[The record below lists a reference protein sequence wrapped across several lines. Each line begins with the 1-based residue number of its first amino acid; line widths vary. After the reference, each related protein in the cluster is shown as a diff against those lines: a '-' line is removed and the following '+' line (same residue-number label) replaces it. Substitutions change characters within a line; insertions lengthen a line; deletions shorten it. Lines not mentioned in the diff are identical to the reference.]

1 LGGVFE
7 DAGVKIAVVGAGAM
21 GSLLGGLLAE
31 KGEDVLLIGRSAHV
45 GAIRRKGLYLGGVLG
60 GRIVRLESHEELRE
74 RPDLTVFAVKTQDL
88 DAACRAVAPLVGRGT
103 VLTMQNGVSC
113 DAIARRHF
121 DQEQIV
127 GCVAYSMA
135 TFLEPGRVDCW
146 VRGYLA
152 IGSPF
157 GTPGGRAVA
166 MVEDTLKKALPV
178 RVSRDMAAT
187 RWTKLVGNL
196 NNALSAATGRP
207 LQEIFLGWPTSA
219 LPLRLMRE
227 GLSTLSAAHVRT
239 DGSPQAAAL
248 RTAARLPEPVT
259 TSLLR
264 LVARTRLG
272 KIPMLGSTWQS
283 VVRGSPTEIDY
294 LNGEIAALGERI
306 ERPTP
311 YNDRVVRLV
320 HDVERSG
327 EFYPP
332 EALWPQG

>member
-1 LGGVFE
+1 M
-7 DAGVKIAVVGAGAM
+7 VGAGAM

-31 KGEDVLLIGRSAHV
+31 RGEDVLLVGCSAHV
-45 GAIRRKGLYLGGVLG
+45 DAIRRKGLYLGGVVG
-60 GRIVRLESHEELRE
+60 GRIVRPESSEELRE

-88 DAACRAVAPLVGRGT
+88 DAACRAAAPLIGRGT
-103 VLTMQNGVSC
+103 VVTMQNGVRC
-113 DAIARRHF
+113 DAIARRYF
-121 DQEQIV
+121 DPEQIV

-135 TFLEPGRVDCW
+135 TFLEPGRVHCW

-152 IGSPF
+152 LGTPF
-157 GTPGGRAVA
+157 GSRQERLKLAQA
-166 MVEDTLKKALPV
+166 TLKKALPV
-178 RVSRDMAAT
+178 RISREITAT

-196 NNALSAATGRP
+196 NNALPAATGRP
-207 LQEIFLGWPTSA
+207 LQEIFLGRHTSR

-227 GLSTLSAAHVRT
+227 GLRTLSAARVRT

-248 RTAARLPEPVT
+248 RMVARLPEPAT
-259 TSLLR
+259 TFMLR
-264 LVARTRLG
+264 GVARTRLG
-272 KIPMLGSTWQS
+272 KVPMLGSTWQS

-294 LNGEIAALGERI
+294 LNGEIVALGLRTG
-306 ERPTP
+306 RPTP